1 MASMKH
7 CALAVLICCV
17 RILPGQLPSSSPV
30 FRSEKRVVQVPV
42 SVTDKSGR
50 AVEGLSARDFRLL
63 DDGVPREVGMDT
75 FDTGVAPISL
85 VIAVQ
90 TSGISGPALVKVRRI
105 GGMIQPVVIGSRGEA
120 AVLTFDDEVAW
131 RLQFTSDS
139 GQLERALTDMHPGK
153 FSQAHMFDAIAEA
166 ADRMKDRKGRKILLL
181 ISETRDRGSRT
192 NLKRTLQVVARE
204 GVEIFAAHYSA
215 TASAWISKPA
225 DVPNSSGPPQPNTA
239 APDGPPGIDFNP
251 IVGEL
256 AHLRQ
261 ANSIQALTQA
271 TGGEDFPFLT
281 ERGIENSIAKFGE
294 KVHTQYILSFS
305 PAEEAKG
312 AHKIEVTVPGRAD
325 LRIRSRRSWESAG
338 NR

>member
-1 MASMKH
+1 MASMKFRT
-7 CALAVLICCV
+7 LACLICCL
-17 RILPGQLPSSSPV
+17 RIVPAQVPSSSPT

-63 DDGVPREVGMDT
+63 DDGVPREVSLDT

-90 TSGISGPALVKVRRI
+90 TSGISGPALVKIRRI

-120 AVLTFDDEVAW
+120 AVLTFDDEIAW
-131 RLQFTSDS
+131 RLEFTSDS
-139 GQLERALTDMHPGK
+139 GQLERALTSLHPGK
-153 FSQAHMFDAIAEA
+153 FSQAHMFDAVAEA
-166 ADRMKDRKGRKILLL
+166 ADRMKSRKGRKILLL
-181 ISETRDRGSRT
+181 ISETRDRGSKT
-192 NLKRTLQVVARE
+192 NLKQTLQTVARE

-215 TASAWISKPA
+215 TATAWISKPA
-225 DVPNSSGPPQPNTA
+225 DEPNSSGPPQPNTA
-239 APDGPPGIDFNP
+239 GPDGPPGIDFNP

-281 ERGIENSIAKFGE
+281 ERGIENSIARFGE
-294 KVHTQYILSFS
+294 EVHSQYILSFS
-305 PAEEAKG
+305 PPEESKG
-312 AHKIEVTVPGRAD
+312 THKIEVTVPGRGD
-325 LRIRSRRSWESAG
+325 LRIRFRKSWESAP